1 MENKKEKVYLT
12 TISIECGIITLV
24 DTNGAIVQYRQR
36 GITDIDEDKKR
47 ILISMGM
54 LARNWCM
61 FPELPSLTELYY
73 EDAVILGIARKTY
86 PSEIINAI
94 EVTPQLWKKYVKK

>member
-12 TISIECGIITLV
+12 VLSIECGIITLI
-24 DTNGAIVQYRQR
+24 DQDGSIARYRQR
-36 GITDIDEDKKR
+36 GISNIDMDKKR

-54 LARNWCM
+54 LSENWSI
-61 FPELPSLTELYY
+61 FPELPSLTEIYY
-73 EDAVILGIARKTY
+73 EDLEIRGIARKTY

-94 EVTPQLWKKYVKK
+94 EITPKIWKKYIEK